1 MRETT
6 AGSSRQAEFAARLL
20 DVPAAREVITPD
32 PRRSFRSI
40 AHDYPTPVAGWHYHP
55 ELEIHLIRASTGAVI
70 AGDYIGNF
78 RPGQVTLMGPGLP
91 HDWMSDLAP
100 GEVVH
105 NRDNAI
111 QFNAEWLQACQQVIP
126 ELTELDALMES
137 AARGL
142 LFSGETA
149 SRAAEE
155 ITAVVNSTGPE
166 RIASMFKLLTLMNNA
181 PASEAEPLAGQW
193 FVAPTDR
200 DGNAAVE
207 AGVAYIFD
215 NLDGEVRLATAAEL
229 AHMSESAFSRYF
241 KKASGLTFSE
251 MVRKLRIANACRLLD
266 TTDRSIS
273 SVCAASGYN
282 NVSNFNRQ
290 FVAETG
296 SSPSQY
302 RRLNATLKPAL
313 TPPEEGPGSL
323 PSAAPPG

>member
-1 MRETT
+1 M
-6 AGSSRQAEFAARLL
+6 
-20 DVPAAREVITPD
+20 PAAREVITPD
-32 PRRSFRSI
+32 PRRSFRTTV
-40 AHDYPTPVAGWHYHP
+40 HDYPTPVAGWHYHP

-78 RPGQVTLMGPGLP
+78 GPGQVTLMGPGLP

-105 NRDNAI
+105 SRDSVI
-111 QFNAEWLQACQQVIP
+111 QFNAEWLQTCQQVIP
-126 ELTELDALMES
+126 ELKELDALLGS

-149 SRAAEE
+149 SRAADE
-155 ITAVVNSTGPE
+155 IIAVVTSAGPE
-166 RIASMFKLLTLMNNA
+166 RVASLFRLLTLLNNA
-181 PASEAEPLAGQW
+181 PASEAEALAGQW

-200 DGNAAVE
+200 GGNAAVE

-215 NLDGEVRLATAAEL
+215 NLDRDVRLPVAAEL

-266 TTDRSIS
+266 TTDRSIGS
-273 SVCAASGYN
+273 ICAASGYS

-290 FVAETG
+290 FLVETG
-296 SSPSQY
+296 STPRQY
-302 RRLNATLKPAL
+302 RRLNASLKPGL
-313 TPPEEGPGSL
+313 TPPGEGTGS
-323 PSAAPPG
+323 PHSAASPD